1 MSIPLP
7 EEENF
12 KITNNYYLI
21 IKQISE
27 DFTKYIINFKMYSHD
42 YLKKLISNNEKF
54 NLDVLER
61 KYRGLS
67 YKDLDLK
74 HIFSISS
81 IIPVVIEQQIINLEF
96 FIKGIDEKV
105 ENFEKIFSEKSS
117 QYFDQYNNYKETK
130 TELSKKY
137 REIERLRVN
146 YITNIASVEE
156 MIHKFYIKKN
166 TNNKKRLNSISATN
180 LIDTKKEG
188 KTEQNKVSIE
198 EQVNNNIQKVKKIED
213 DYKTSIGV
221 VKSIE
226 NKYMSISKEAKENI
240 RKILSELLN
249 GFKEFIFDCM
259 LFLKNCYK
267 LPLSEIDIYM
277 NDIIQLDETV
287 NFDQIILSC
296 YKSEQDLESINPQKY
311 TLKFFQKNDSELKND
326 NKENNNEKET
336 KNKSKIKRSNS
347 TPASEECFQ
356 ELDFLQEQEMFMTI
370 KKMMENFEL
379 LDSNNYNLN
388 IEEEKLRCKYLTLKI
403 LSFAPIS
410 KLYSD
415 KIPQI
420 TDEEVEELEKM
431 LVVKENRVIFI
442 QKLSQFRTRGIF
454 EIPPREYNILNK
466 LFNKIVQ
473 TIENDFDY
481 DSALNIIILSQT
493 YFMIKGG
500 KKEYLQKQM
509 MNNELFKTKKFWETY
524 ANSSITKEIANC
536 VISENAEDHDIE
548 ESYSNI
554 VFATLLPMTDN
565 MIDFGLDINIVE
577 EIILPF
583 VKKYKFSSELETT
596 ITSIIDAKKLEVQE
610 KNKKE
615 ENIIKEEEKKE

>member
-1 MSIPLP
+1 MSISLP

-12 KITNNYYLI
+12 KMTDNYYSVL
-21 IKQISE
+21 KQITE
-27 DFTKYIINFKMYSHD
+27 DFTKYIVNFKILSTD
-42 YLKKLISNNEKF
+42 YLKKLSANNEKY
-54 NLDVLER
+54 NIEALKK
-61 KYRGLS
+61 KYKEMGFR
-67 YKDLDLK
+67 DLDLT

-81 IIPVVIEQQIINLEF
+81 IISVIIEQQIINLEF
-96 FIKGIDEKV
+96 FVQNIDQKS
-105 ENFEKIFSEKSS
+105 ENFEKIFNEKSS
-117 QYFDQYNNYKETK
+117 KYLEQYNNYKDVK
-130 TELSKKY
+130 NELNKKY

-146 YITNIASVEE
+146 YITNISSVEE
-156 MIHKFYIKKN
+156 AIHKFYMKKN
-166 TNNKKRLNSISATN
+166 NTKKRLNSLPTN
-180 LIDTKKEG
+180 SLID
-188 KTEQNKVSIE
+188 NKREINTNINIE
-198 EQVNNNIQKVKKIED
+198 EQINNNIQKVKKIED

-267 LPLSEIDIYM
+267 LPLSEIDTYM

-311 TLKFFQKNDSELKND
+311 TLKFFQRNDSELKND